1 MVKPP
6 YAHTVRS
13 VREITGLGQ
22 TKIYNLINAK
32 RLERVKVDGRT
43 LITDRS
49 IRELLGLDEEQE
61 AA

>member
-1 MVKPP
+1 MVQPP
-6 YAHTVRS
+6 YAHTVRRA
-13 VREITGLGQ
+13 REITGLGQ
-22 TKIYNLINAK
+22 TKLYDLINAK